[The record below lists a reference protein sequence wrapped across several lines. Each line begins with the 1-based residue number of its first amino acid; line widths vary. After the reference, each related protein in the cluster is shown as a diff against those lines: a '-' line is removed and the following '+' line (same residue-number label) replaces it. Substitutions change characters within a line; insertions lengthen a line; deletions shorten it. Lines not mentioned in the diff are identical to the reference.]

1 MSSNGKGRGR
11 KTKATNVVE
20 SPLQEA
26 QSFDQQPTQ
35 SMQSAPTT
43 TQQESNQDRQ
53 RKRAPA
59 KTIDDYKR
67 ALDIIGSRVDYMID
81 TLDGDDAEPVTKK
94 TVVTTVK
101 HLKQIHTM
109 IEQLTN

>member
-11 KTKATNVVE
+11 KPKATNVVE

-26 QSFDQQPTQ
+26 QSFDQQP
-35 SMQSAPTT
+35 MQSAPTT
-43 TQQESNQDRQ
+43 TQQESSQDRQ
-53 RKRAPA
+53 RRRAPA